1 LGYAVVKHRQPEVN
15 TMENT
20 PTYTAVSDKQKNL
33 VLLVY
38 ILQALSFLV
47 GVSAIAGII
56 INYLKRDEVKGT
68 WLESHFDWQ
77 IKTFWYTLL
86 GSIIGFVLLIIGI
99 GVLILG
105 AVTLWYIYRVI
116 KGWLAYNDA
125 KTLPDGLF

>member
-1 LGYAVVKHRQPEVN
+1 
-15 TMENT
+15 MENT
-20 PTYTAVSDKQKNL
+20 PISPAVSDKQKNL

-47 GVSAIAGII
+47 GISAIAGVF

-68 WLESHFDWQ
+68 WLESHFEWQ
-77 IKTFWYTLL
+77 IKTFWYSLL
-86 GSIIGFVLLIIGI
+86 GAFIGFVLLIIGI

-105 AVTLWYIYRVI
+105 AVTLWYIYRII

-125 KTLPDGLF
+125 KALPDGLF